1 MVGEIPNMA
10 QADREEAS
18 WIADLAS
25 GDSSMLTDKV
35 KPEEGIDFQGK

>member
-1 MVGEIPNMA
+1 MVGEIPNMS

-25 GDSSMLTDKV
+25 GDGRRKKFHMASLCVQRNS
-35 KPEEGIDFQGK
+35 I